1 MAVADFPSLR
11 ASQLLRILQRE
22 PLGYRIVRARGS
34 HRVLVA
40 DGRPRIIF
48 AFHGSRDVPGW
59 MVRRVLVDQAGMAE
73 PETLAMLGRP

>member
-1 MAVADFPSLR
+1 M
-11 ASQLLRILQRE
+11 
-22 PLGYRIVRARGS
+22 
-34 HRVLVA
+34 LVA